1 MAMTLAIAQESQQDI
16 LQNSEMDLEV
26 EVTVKLKM
34 KLKSTATVRNTPEYI
49 LEASFSLDHA
59 GEPEDVTVMD
69 VVVTD
74 EDSGVPATGFFSV
87 GDSVAG
93 MSLGRHVTESVLDI
107 FEHAGT
113 ATSNR
118 YPLRSQ
124 HSNLNKENEYAL
136 ISAAAHSGSDTTVG
150 LPPKPPKAAEPI
162 AFKLRSR
169 NVPMNPVTPRT
180 GRGISKRG
188 LKKAAKRAARKCE
201 TTLPPKP
208 APKSAKDHDDVRVEK
223 IQRREQKRC
232 AVRFENHPKFVKMA
246 ESDGITAA
254 LEHFGANAERKTK
267 NRLDKASK
275 RRWQN
280 IQTGEGGS
288 EQGVITDE
296 AKMDDITKGGKGRNG
311 EENALPALSFY
322 PAIAISPTDDAD
334 MRWVVLLVSSQPA
347 DSVLDL
353 PQVKSTTKSH
363 DLRSHRKYTREG
375 RREAN

>member
-1 MAMTLAIAQESQQDI
+1 MAMTFAMAQESQHDI

-34 KLKSTATVRNTPEYI
+34 KLKSTATVRNTPENI

-59 GEPEDVTVMD
+59 DEPEDVTVVD

-74 EDSGVPATGFFSV
+74 KDSGIPATGFFSV

-93 MSLGRHVTESVLDI
+93 MSLGRRVTESVLDI

-113 ATSNR
+113 ATSSR
-118 YPLRSQ
+118 YPLRSL
-124 HSNLNKENEYAL
+124 HSSSHKENEYAL
-136 ISAAAHSGSDTTVG
+136 TPAAAHSESDTTVG
-150 LPPKPPKAAEPI
+150 LPSKPPKAAGPI

-169 NVPMNPVTPRT
+169 NVPMNPITPRT
-180 GRGISKRG
+180 GKGISKRG

-201 TTLPPKP
+201 TTHPPPKP
-208 APKSAKDHDDVRVEK
+208 MPKSAKDHEVVRAQK
-223 IQRREQKRC
+223 IQLREQKRC

-267 NRLDKASK
+267 NKLDKASK

-280 IQTGEGGS
+280 IQTGQGGS
-288 EQGVITDE
+288 EQWVITDE
-296 AKMDDITKGGKGRNG
+296 AKMDDITK
-311 EENALPALSFY
+311 ALEG
-322 PAIAISPTDDAD
+322 ISAHAPNHDTLFGTDRD
-334 MRWVVLLVSSQPA
+334 R
-347 DSVLDL
+347 
-353 PQVKSTTKSH
+353 
-363 DLRSHRKYTREG
+363 REG
-375 RREAN
+375 KD